1 MERKKRKKWGFEGSK
16 ERGVERDKQR
26 NEISKGKRE
35 RKRDLNENRR
45 EKIDGQHVS

>member
-1 MERKKRKKWGFEGSK
+1 MERKKRKKWGSK